1 MASLKG
7 VTVSYPSI
15 LHFCCYICKSPH
27 TDDISI
33 FIVVV
38 VLFFLFPP
46 FLSVQF
52 FAFFIYL
59 PVRFCNTTG
68 SFFLFCQLAGTA
80 VYNLFNQFHIGT
92 FLHTDSSVLHYTA
105 MKHVEY
111 YRLKYLLVFFLF
123 ISFYCKKEY
132 GIFLFCYFFICLL
145 FATNPLLGVVSPR
158 HTGFNFV
165 YICGRESGVRRHNLT
180 CARE

>member
-1 MASLKG
+1 MLTKSNPLLLKWLYRFALFEATMASLKG

-68 SFFLFCQLAGTA
+68 SFFFFASWLVLLYITCST
-80 VYNLFNQFHIGT
+80 
-92 FLHTDSSVLHYTA
+92 SSTLEHSYIQTPPYYTI
-105 MKHVEY
+105 
-111 YRLKYLLVFFLF
+111 LLW
-123 ISFYCKKEY
+123 
-132 GIFLFCYFFICLL
+132 
-145 FATNPLLGVVSPR
+145 NM
-158 HTGFNFV
+158 
-165 YICGRESGVRRHNLT
+165 
-180 CARE
+180 